1 MTHSPGGGTQP
12 RKSVVHIH
20 STYGAFAAILDGG
33 TVVTWGYPSDGGDSS
48 DVVEQLHS
56 VARKGPDGVLGSR
69 CGASFQ
75 FPVISLKINIRDMQ
89 AILLE
94 HLNLG

>member
-1 MTHSPGGGTQP
+1 M
-12 RKSVVHIH
+12 VHIH

-75 FPVISLKINIRDMQ
+75 FPVISLKIKIRDMQ

>member
-1 MTHSPGGGTQP
+1 MDFCLVCGSFPEKLTQP

-20 STYGAFAAILDGG
+20 STYGAFAAILEGG

-56 VARKGPDGVLGSR
+56 VARAMVAVTL
-69 CGASFQ
+69 Q
-75 FPVISLKINIRDMQ
+75 
-89 AILLE
+89 
-94 HLNLG
+94 